1 MSQIPPR
8 VVLTGAESTGKTTL
22 ARYLAQKLGL
32 PYAPESARHYL
43 DARLS
48 VNPDFELAA
57 EDVLP
62 IAYAG
67 RATEL
72 WLESTTVG
80 ECLICDTD
88 VLSTIVYAR
97 EIYGFES
104 HELEILL
111 HNRPAT
117 LYLLLDTDIGWTSD
131 PTPGQRGGFESRAQ
145 FHALFRRELEE
156 RNLPFELVSAGGD
169 IEERTAKALGIVQS
183 VLNPVL

>member
-1 MSQIPPR
+1 MRRIPPR
-8 VVLTGAESTGKTTL
+8 IVLTGAESTGKTTL
-22 ARYLAQKLGL
+22 ARHVARKLNAQW
-32 PYAPESARHYL
+32 APESARHYL

-48 VNPDFELAA
+48 VAPDFELAV

-72 WLESTTVG
+72 WLESQGNLLV
-80 ECLICDTD
+80 CDTD

-104 HELEILL
+104 DELEILL
-111 HNRPAT
+111 RNRPAT
-117 LYLLLDTDIGWTSD
+117 LYLLLDIDISWMPD
-131 PTPGQRGGFESRAQ
+131 LVPGQRAGVESRAY
-145 FHALFRRELEE
+145 FHTLFHRELEE
-156 RNLPFELVSAGGD
+156 RNLPFELISAGGNMKQ
-169 IEERTAKALGIVQS
+169 RTAKALGIVQS